1 MKKKIFLTGASGKL
15 GSTLISYLEKN
26 YNLISVGFKKKPKN
40 GFKLNL
46 TKSLKV
52 KSILNRIK
60 PDIIIHLAALT
71 NVDECEKNYNKAYD
85 LNCNTTKYL
94 VEWAEKRNKCRF
106 IYLST
111 DQVYSKSGFNSED
124 NPFPI
129 NLYSITKFISENIA
143 LTLVNS
149 VIIRTNFY
157 GFFPNHNNS
166 LVNWFIEN
174 IRKKK
179 EIKLIKNI
187 FFNPLHVNQLCLYI
201 LEIIKNDKI
210 KGVINLG
217 SKDKISKGNLLFK
230 IGKKLNLVKKNYVY
244 ENVENLN
251 LNAFRPK
258 NMLMCVKK
266 IEKFLNKPMPKID
279 DGINDLISNIKINNK
294 TGKLTNDF

>member
-26 YNLISVGFKKKPKN
+26 YNLIPIGFKKKPKN

-71 NVDECEKNYNKAYD
+71 NVDLCEKNFKKTYD
-85 LNCNTTKYL
+85 LNCNSTKHL
-94 VEWAEKRNKCRF
+94 VNWAHKKRNCRF

-111 DQVYSKSGFNSED
+111 DQVYCEPGFNNE
-124 NPFPI
+124 NRAFPKNI
-129 NLYSITKFISENIA
+129 YSLTKFISENI
-143 LTLVNS
+143 TLSLANS

-166 LVNWFIEN
+166 LVNWFVEN
-174 IRKKK
+174 IKAKKK
-179 EIKLIKNI
+179 IKLIKNI
-187 FFNPLHVNQLCLYI
+187 FFNPLYVNQLCEYI
-201 LEIIKNDKI
+201 LEIIKNYNI

-217 SKDKISKGNLLFK
+217 AKDKISKGKFLFK
-230 IGKKLNLVKKNYVY
+230 IGKKLNTKRKFTFQ
-244 ENVENLN
+244 NVENLN
-251 LNAFRPK
+251 LKAYRPK

-266 IEKFLNKPMPKID
+266 VERLLKKPMPSID
-279 DGINDLISNIKINNK
+279 EGINDLIINLKQKNVF
-294 TGKLTNDF
+294 G